1 MSTDAVDR
9 PAVPRQ
15 LLDTGMVAI
24 ARAAS
29 TMHIERAVAT
39 LIDAGVTC
47 IEISLTVPGAVE
59 TIGVLATAFESSA
72 CIGAGT
78 VLTIEQAREC
88 IDVGAAF
95 LVSPSAVPAVVHAA
109 AIDGVPCLPGALT
122 PTEIVAA
129 WESGAAAVKLFP
141 ASVGGARYVREVR
154 APLPDIPLIPTGG
167 VGIDEAGLYIAAGC
181 LAVGVGGP
189 LFGDALTGGQLT
201 ELADRAAQF
210 LRAIAQA
217 RGALPAGAP

>member
-1 MSTDAVDR
+1 MPTDRGDR
-9 PAVPRQ
+9 LAVPRQ
-15 LLDTGMVAI
+15 LVDTGIVAI

-29 TMHIERAVAT
+29 TTHIERVAAT

-47 IEISLTVPGAVE
+47 IEVSLTMPGAVE
-59 TIGVLATAFESSA
+59 MIGALVTAFESSA

-78 VLTIEQAREC
+78 VLTTAQARAC

-95 LVSPSAVPAVVHAA
+95 LVSPSTVPDVVQAA
-109 AIDGVPCLPGALT
+109 AADGVPCLPGALT

-141 ASVGGARYVREVR
+141 ASVGGARYVRDVR

-167 VGIDEAGLYIAAGC
+167 VGIDEAALYIAAGC

-189 LFGDALTGGQLT
+189 LFGDALTGGPLT
-201 ELADRAAQF
+201 GLADRAAQF
-210 LRAIAQA
+210 LHAIAAA
-217 RGALPAGAP
+217 RGALSAGSQ

>member
-1 MSTDAVDR
+1 
-9 PAVPRQ
+9 
-15 LLDTGMVAI
+15 MVAI

-29 TMHIERAVAT
+29 TTHIERAVAT

-47 IEISLTVPGAVE
+47 IEVSLTVPGALE
-59 TIGVLATAFESSA
+59 TIGYLVSAFESSA

-78 VLTIEQAREC
+78 VLTTEQARAC

-95 LVSPSAVPAVVHAA
+95 LVSPSAVPDVVHAA
-109 AIDGVPCLPGALT
+109 AADGVPCLPGALT

-141 ASVGGARYVREVR
+141 ASLGAVRYVREVR
-154 APLPDIPLIPTGG
+154 APLAEIPLIPTGG
-167 VGIDEAGLYIAAGC
+167 VGVDEAGLYIAAGC

-189 LFGDALTGGQLT
+189 LLGDALVGGPLT
-201 ELADRAAQF
+201 ALADRAAQF
-210 LRAIAQA
+210 LRAIARA
-217 RGALPAGAP
+217 RGALSAGSQ